1 MQQPSLACPDCTA
14 PYAADDNY
22 CRSCGMFVAALRDE
36 LALTTRPVQTVERYH
51 RERAPLP
58 APVKRAVTAVAVG
71 AAMQMGLSLATK
83 YLASQTAQKAARTA
97 LTAANAANAAPRG
110 RGRAV
115 QPVSQQS
122 GLPDDIAAVAETVIV
137 RRLWVRRP

>member
-1 MQQPSLACPDCTA
+1 MEPTLVCPDCAAAYA
-14 PYAADDNY
+14 PDDNY
-22 CRSCGMFVAALRDE
+22 CRSCGMFVAALREE
-36 LALTTRPVQTVERYH
+36 LALAARPVRTVERYH

-71 AAMQMGLSLATK
+71 AAMQMGLSLASK
-83 YLASQTAQKAARTA
+83 YLATQAGQRAARTA
-97 LTAANAANAAPRG
+97 VTAAATTPRRG
-110 RGRAV
+110 RELQRTA
-115 QPVSQQS
+115 QHT